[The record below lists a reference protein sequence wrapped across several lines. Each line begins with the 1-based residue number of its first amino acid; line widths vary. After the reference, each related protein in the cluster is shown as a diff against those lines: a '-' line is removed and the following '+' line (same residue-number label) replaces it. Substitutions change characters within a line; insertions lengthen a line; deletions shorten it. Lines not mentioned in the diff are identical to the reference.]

1 MHRNIYRP
9 LMLLTYAQIETA
21 LLRRFAHVIDDDE
34 IVDLHD
40 LLLIPHLLDP
50 TDSITEFEQAM
61 GVVLPTSLREF
72 LRQYQVDDFSMANV
86 QFGQGEA
93 YLNHVLVMNHSDA
106 LYPWWQD
113 KMRPVNQLLMAGT
126 DGYEL
131 ILDVYTGAVWALDQE
146 NSAMDLV
153 AHDFE
158 DFFRALATEYLS
170 EVGLDEVLN
179 LLHVDSSGFWKQ
191 QSQLKA

>member
-1 MHRNIYRP
+1 
-9 LMLLTYAQIETA
+9 MLLTYAQIETA

-34 IVDLHD
+34 ILDLHD

-50 TDSITEFEQAM
+50 ADNITEFEQAM

-72 LRQYQVDDFSMANV
+72 LRLYQVDDFAMANV

-93 YLNHVLVMNHSDA
+93 YLHHVFAMNHADA
-106 LYPWWQD
+106 LCPWWQG
-113 KMRPVNQLLMAGT
+113 KMRPVNLLLVAVT
-126 DGYEL
+126 DGYVL

-146 NSAMDLV
+146 NSAMGLV

-158 DFFRALATEYLS
+158 DFFRALATVYLS
-170 EVGLDEVLN
+170 DVGLDEVLAQ
-179 LLHVDSSGFWKQ
+179 LKVEPSGFWEQ
-191 QSQLKA
+191 QGRLKAWMCLQSGL

>member
-1 MHRNIYRP
+1 
-9 LMLLTYAQIETA
+9 MLLTYAQIETA

-50 TDSITEFEQAM
+50 IGSITEFEQTM
-61 GVVLPTSLREF
+61 GMNLPTSLREF
-72 LRQYQVDDFSMANV
+72 LWQYQVDDFSMANV

-93 YLNHVLVMNHSDA
+93 YLHHVFAMNHADA
-106 LYPWWQD
+106 LCPWWQG
-113 KMRPVNQLLMAGT
+113 KMRPVNLLLVAVT
-126 DGYEL
+126 DGYVL

-146 NSAMDLV
+146 NSAMGLV

-158 DFFRALATEYLS
+158 DFFRALATVYLS
-170 EVGLDEVLN
+170 DVGLDEVLAQ
-179 LLHVDSSGFWKQ
+179 LKVEPSGFWEQ
-191 QSQLKA
+191 QGRLKA